1 MMIDWLT
8 SIAAA
13 VILVRCGCVL
23 NRMKR
28 STSWPLGLSYVGLSL
43 SSMAVAV
50 APLYK
55 FEWFGYYSIVM
66 SIAAVLLLDPRL
78 KPRDSR

>member
-1 MMIDWLT
+1 MMDWLT

-28 STSWPLGLSYVGLSL
+28 ATSWPLGLSYVGLSISAL
-43 SSMAVAV
+43 AVAV
-50 APLYK
+50 APLYTV
-55 FEWFGYYSIVM
+55 EWIGYYSIVIA
-66 SIAAVLLLDPRL
+66 IAAVLLLDPRL
-78 KPRDSR
+78 RTRESK